1 MASTFQEEK
10 SKRKLE
16 VLRRKEEEES
26 TQLLAQKYKLPY
38 VDLSLYPIDIDA
50 VKIIPEEKARNG
62 ELVIFNSAG
71 KRLRVAIHN
80 PENDLTKAMLKHLEE
95 DRYILELY
103 LASKHSLAHVW
114 EFYKKAPEAH
124 AVTYGA
130 IQIAEGRLAEL
141 VQEIRALAD
150 VKKRV
155 EETFL
160 SRTTEALEVI
170 MAGAIAVDA
179 SDIHIE
185 PHEEGIRLR
194 FRIDGTLYD
203 VIDLPHKLYA
213 LLLSRIKLIS
223 ELKLNVHD
231 RAQDGRF
238 TVKMARPSGP
248 PSRPEGLGTG
258 GADTEVRTSV
268 LPGPSGENVVL
279 RVLNPQAIQVPLEEL
294 GMQPWVIDT
303 MLEELKKPN
312 GMIVTTGPT
321 GSGKTTT
328 LYAFLRKIYVPAVK
342 IITIEDPI
350 EYHLSGIEQTQ
361 VDSEKGY
368 DFANGLRSIVRQDPD
383 VILVGEIRDFE
394 TAETAMHAALTGHL
408 VFSTLHTNNAAGT
421 IPRLLDLGVKPAI
434 IAPAINI
441 AMAQRL
447 ARKLCPHCK
456 KTVKSDRALEEKIH
470 KEIRALP
477 KGVPTPPQSSWKLFK
492 ASAGGCDQCNLLSYK
507 GRIGVFE
514 IIQMDDSVEGLITRG
529 PSESELKKEQER
541 QGQIN
546 MRQDGVLKVIAG
558 ITDFA
563 ELERVVGS

>member
-1 MASTFQEEK
+1 M
-10 SKRKLE
+10 
-16 VLRRKEEEES
+16 
-26 TQLLAQKYKLPY
+26 LAQKYKLPY
-38 VDLSLYPIDIDA
+38 VDLSLYPIDTDA
-50 VKIIPEEKARNG
+50 VKIIPEEKARDG

-71 KRLRVAIHN
+71 KRLRVAFHN
-80 PENDLTKAMLKHLEE
+80 PEKDSTKAILKRLEE
-95 DRYILELY
+95 DRYTIERY
-103 LASKHSLAHVW
+103 LASQHSLTHAW
-114 EFYKKAPEAH
+114 EFYKKAPGVHE
-124 AVTYGA
+124 VTYGA
-130 IQIAEGRLAEL
+130 IQIAERRLEEL
-141 VQEIRALAD
+141 TKEIRTLTE
-150 VKKRV
+150 VKKHI

-170 MAGAIAVDA
+170 MAGALAVDA

-213 LLLSRIKLIS
+213 LLLSRIKLVS

-238 TVKMARPSGP
+238 TIK
-248 PSRPEGLGTG
+248 TG
-258 GADTEVRTSV
+258 GIDTEVRTSA
-268 LPGPSGENVVL
+268 LPGPYGENIVL
-279 RVLNPQAIQVPLEEL
+279 RILNPKVIQVPFEEL
-294 GMQPWVIDT
+294 GMQPWVIAT

-408 VFSTLHTNNAAGT
+408 VFTTLHTNNAAGT

-434 IAPAINI
+434 IAPAINLT
-441 AMAQRL
+441 MAQRL
-447 ARKLCPHCK
+447 LRKLCPHCK
-456 KTVKSDRALEEKIH
+456 KPIKSDKVLEEKIH

-477 KGVPTPPQSSWKLFK
+477 KEVTVPPQSSWKLFK
-492 ASAGGCDQCNLLSYK
+492 ASEDGCDQCNMLSYK

-514 IIQMDDSVEGLITRG
+514 IIQMDERVEDLITKE
-529 PSESELKKEQER
+529 PSESELKKEAQR
-541 QGQIN
+541 QRHIS
-546 MRQDGVLKVIAG
+546 MRQDGVLKVLAG
-558 ITDFA
+558 ITDFE
-563 ELERVVGS
+563 ELERVVGV

>member
-1 MASTFQEEK
+1 MTSTFQEEK

-50 VKIIPEEKARNG
+50 VKILAEEKAREG
-62 ELVIFNSAG
+62 ELVIFNATG
-71 KRLRVAIHN
+71 KRLRVALHN
-80 PENDLTKAMLKHLEE
+80 PDKDLTKAILKRLEE
-95 DRYILELY
+95 DRYKLDLY
-103 LASKHSLAHVW
+103 FSSEHSLVHAW

-124 AVTYGA
+124 EVTSGA
-130 IQIAEGRLAEL
+130 IQIAEKKLEEL
-141 VQEIRALAD
+141 IKEISALAD

-170 MAGAIAVDA
+170 MAGALAVEA
-179 SDIHIE
+179 SDVHIE

-194 FRIDGTLYD
+194 FRIDGALYD
-203 VIDLPHKLYA
+203 IIDLPQKLYA
-213 LLLSRIKLIS
+213 LLLSRIKLVS

-231 RAQDGRF
+231 KAQDGRF
-238 TVKMARPSGP
+238 SIK
-248 PSRPEGLGTG
+248 TG
-258 GADTEVRTSV
+258 GVDTEVRTSV
-268 LPGPSGENVVL
+268 LPGPYGENVVL
-279 RVLNPQAIQVPLEEL
+279 RILNPKIIQVPFEEL
-294 GMQPWVIDT
+294 GMQPWVIET
-303 MLEELKKPN
+303 MEQELKKPN

-328 LYAFLRKIYVPAVK
+328 LYAFLRKLYVPSIK

-350 EYHLSGIEQTQ
+350 EYHLSGTEQTQ
-361 VDSEKGY
+361 VDADKGY
-368 DFANGLRSIVRQDPD
+368 DFANGLRAIVRQDPD

-434 IAPAINI
+434 MAPAINI

-447 ARKLCPHCK
+447 LRRLCSSCK
-456 KTVKSDRALEEKIH
+456 EPVKPDKNTEEKIL
-470 KEIRALP
+470 KKIRALP
-477 KGVPTPPQSSWKLFK
+477 KGMVHPPASSWKLFK
-492 ASAGGCDQCNLLSYK
+492 APEGGCSQCNMLSYK
-507 GRIGVFE
+507 GRTGIFE
-514 IIQMDDSVEGLITRG
+514 IIQIDERVESLIVKQ
-529 PSESELKKEQER
+529 PSEFELKREAQR
-541 QGQIN
+541 QGQVS
-546 MRQDGVLKVIAG
+546 MEQDGLLKVLAG
-558 ITDFA
+558 VTDFA
-563 ELERVVGS
+563 ELERVVGL